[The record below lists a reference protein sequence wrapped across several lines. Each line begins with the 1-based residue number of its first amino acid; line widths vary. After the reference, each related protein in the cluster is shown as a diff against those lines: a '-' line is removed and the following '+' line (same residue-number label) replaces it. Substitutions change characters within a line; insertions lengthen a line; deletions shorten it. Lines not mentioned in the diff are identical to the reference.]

1 MGAAGRPFVLQ
12 DDGMPS
18 EQEVM
23 RPILEI
29 CYDGRIY
36 RYDEVTE
43 KLADRFKLT
52 RAQRKELTKGNNEP
66 RIYNRMRR
74 AVFHM
79 KPAGFVD
86 KTGRGQ
92 FKITKLGKK
101 IVDDENIKEIT
112 WSLLNKYSARAKRG
126 T

>member
-1 MGAAGRPFVLQ
+1 MLQ

-23 RPILEI
+23 YPILEI

-36 RYDEVTE
+36 RYGEVTE
-43 KLADRFKLT
+43 KLADKFKLT
-52 RAQRKELTKGNNEP
+52 RAQRKELTEENNEA

-86 KTGRGQ
+86 KVGRGQ
-92 FKITKLGKK
+92 FKITKLGKR
-101 IVDDENIKEIT
+101 IVDDKNVKEIT
-112 WSLLNKYSARAKRG
+112 WSLLKKYNERAKRG